1 MKPSSLLPILILPLV
16 STPLACTPVTIDV
29 LGSPQTAQAVARF
42 QPVDI
47 LFVVDNSASMAD
59 EQEALARNFRA
70 FIEVAARNPLNDYRI
85 AVISTDAGGN
95 PGDTPDGREAA
106 GLVDNRFGPAPYHAS
121 AGQVRSSCLELT
133 DTPHGCFRGPAPK
146 VIDSTLP
153 AEDQIAQ
160 FAQAVQVG
168 SCGTGNEQPLLAMQL
183 ALTKT
188 CNSGLLRPGAR
199 LVVVFV
205 SDEEDSS
212 PNADYVQAIV
222 SATGK
227 PVSDIRVAALVGAV
241 GNEAAWCGTSG
252 ASCGESTCA
261 LGRPDDPQLAQFWDI
276 ETDACRWCSYFNT
289 ADCCSAKPGARI
301 IDFARALEDAVRVAD
316 PTVVDADC
324 GSASGGSVACVVAS
338 ICDNDFSDSFRRI
351 ARDLVVASRFDI
363 TPAAASPG
371 AVLVTV
377 AGQALVNCATVAPGA
392 ACDFVVSADGR
403 TVTITNPARVP
414 GPADAVVVSLLAEL

>member
-1 MKPSSLLPILILPLV
+1 MKPSSLLPILILPI
-16 STPLACTPVTIDV
+16 ACTPVTIDV

-47 LFVVDNSASMAD
+47 LFVVDNSGSMAD

-95 PGDTPDGREAA
+95 PADTPDGPEAE

-121 AGQVRSSCLELT
+121 AGQVRTSCLQLL
-133 DTPHGCFRGPAPK
+133 DTPHGCFRGLAPK
-146 VIDSTLP
+146 VIDSTQS
-153 AEDQIAQ
+153 AEAQIAQ

-188 CNSGLLRPGAR
+188 CNAGFLRPGAR

-222 SATGK
+222 DATGK
-227 PVSDIRVAALVGAV
+227 PVTDIRVAALVGAV
-241 GNEAAWCGTSG
+241 GNEAAWCGRSG
-252 ASCGESTCA
+252 ASCGETTCA
-261 LGRPDDPQLAQFWDI
+261 MGPPADPETAQFWNI
-276 ETDACRWCSYFNT
+276 EADACRWCTYFN
-289 ADCCSAKPGARI
+289 APGCCSAKPGARLVE
-301 IDFARALEDAVRVAD
+301 FARALEDAVRLAD
-316 PTVVDADC
+316 PTVVDAEC

-338 ICDNDFSDSFRRI
+338 ICDSDFSDSFRRI
-351 ARDLVVASRFDI
+351 ARDLVVTSRFDI
-363 TPAAASPG
+363 TPTAAAPSD
-371 AVLVTV
+371 VLVTV
-377 AGQALVNCATVAPGA
+377 AGQALVNCATVAAGA
-392 ACDFVVSADGR
+392 ACDFAVSADGR

-414 GPADAVVVSLLAEL
+414 GPADAVVVSLLADL